1 MREDEEWSAAELDA
15 SQRAFDDALV
25 AAAQTGHEVVVDT
38 AAGQRRGRIVHL
50 GEDLI
55 GLVSIAGGRVDV
67 VMDHVIGVVVS
78 RRPGAA
84 ATVSTGHP
92 RTLVARLRQ
101 GVQEQRPII
110 AERIDASSVRGV
122 VAAVAV
128 DHVVLRSRED
138 DVLVPLAAIVAV
150 ADD

>member
-15 SQRAFDDALV
+15 SQRTFADSLV
-25 AAAQTGHEVVVDT
+25 VAAQTGHEVVVDT
-38 AAGQRRGRIVHL
+38 ASGQRRGRIVHV
-50 GEDLI
+50 GEEMI

-67 VMDHVIGVVVS
+67 AMDHVIGIVVS

-84 ATVSTGHP
+84 ATVSIGHP

-110 AERIDASSVRGV
+110 AERTDGSSVRGV
-122 VAAVAV
+122 AAAVGS
-128 DHVVLRSRED
+128 DHVVIRSGDD
-138 DVLVPLAAIVAV
+138 DVLVPLLAIVAV